1 VKLFRPLDAVLIILI
16 LAAAAGSLLAD
27 RPRSGSRAEV
37 FVEGRKVAAFQL
49 DVDKRSA
56 TIDSRIGPY
65 RLEYGDGG
73 IRIAETHCPQK
84 ICQLQG
90 EIRQVHERLI
100 CLPGRLQVV
109 IVDEAALPGA
119 EDRIDAFSY

>member
-1 VKLFRPLDAVLIILI
+1 VKLFRPLDAVLILVILGT
-16 LAAAAGSLLAD
+16 AVGALLAD

-37 FVEGRKVAAFQL
+37 YVEGHKVAAFQL
-49 DVDKRSA
+49 DVKERTV

-65 RLEYGDGG
+65 RLTYGDGA
-73 IRIAETHCPQK
+73 IRISETHCPQK

-90 EIRQVHERLI
+90 TIRHVHERLI
-100 CLPGRLQVV
+100 CLPGRLEVV
-109 IVDEAALPGA
+109 IIDEGAQSGA